1 MGFCRH
7 RHRPVCDA
15 VGELG
20 KGVARTGRDDE
31 DIGQVLRA
39 ERLGLHD
46 GADGGTPRRAL
57 HARDE
62 IVGQPEAGVVPRR
75 VFGENGDQLEALG
88 HFLKEHQNFRVIA
101 E

>member
-1 MGFCRH
+1 MPWASLARVL
-7 RHRPVCDA
+7 PVQ
-15 VGELG
+15 
-20 KGVARTGRDDE
+20 GRDDE

-39 ERLGLHD
+39 ERFGLHD
-46 GADGGTPRRAL
+46 GAGWRGRPARAL

-75 VFGENGDQLEALG
+75 VFGENGDHLKALC